1 MKVLIW
7 FACVFVAS
15 IVKTLLVGSGSL
27 GAIPTM
33 ILYGAAFAAA
43 KALSTAWENRK
54 NDGKADNNKD
64 E

>member
-7 FACVFVAS
+7 FVCLFIAS
-15 IVKTLLVGSGSL
+15 IIKTLLVGGGSL

-54 NDGKADNNKD
+54 NDGRADNDKD